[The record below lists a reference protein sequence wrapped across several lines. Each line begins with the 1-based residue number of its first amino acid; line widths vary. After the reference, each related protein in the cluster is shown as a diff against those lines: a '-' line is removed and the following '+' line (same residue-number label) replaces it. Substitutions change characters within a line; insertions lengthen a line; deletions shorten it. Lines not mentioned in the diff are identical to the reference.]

1 MTIKQ
6 AAEKFGITPD
16 AIRYY
21 EKIGLL
27 TEVKRTPS
35 KIRDF
40 DDVSMRKLEF
50 ITCMR
55 SAGVSIE
62 GLCEYMRLLNTGKS
76 TVGKRKNLLMKER
89 DALRLKRAKI
99 EETLDKL
106 NYKIGL
112 YEEIESG
119 KRKDFSEEV

>member
-6 AAEKFGITPD
+6 AAEKFGVTPD
-16 AIRYY
+16 TIRYY

-27 TEVKRTPS
+27 TAVPRTPS

-40 DDVSMRKLEF
+40 DEKSLRKLEF

-55 SAGVSIE
+55 SAGVTVE
-62 GLCEYMRLLNTGKS
+62 GLCEYMRLLSEGTK
-76 TVGKRKNLLMKER
+76 TVTERKNLLIKER
-89 DALRLKRAKI
+89 AALELKRAQI
-99 EETLDKL
+99 EETLKRLD
-106 NYKIGL
+106 YKIGL

-119 KRKDFSEEV
+119 KRKDFSEDV

>member
-6 AAEKFGITPD
+6 VADKFGITPD
-16 AIRYY
+16 TIRYY

-27 TEVKRTPS
+27 TGVPRTPS

-40 DDVSMRKLEF
+40 DDKSVRKLEF

-62 GLCEYMRLLNTGKS
+62 GLCEYMRLLNEGAK
-76 TVGKRKNLLMKER
+76 TVTERKNLLIKER
-89 DALRLKRAKI
+89 DSLESKRAQI
-99 EETLDKL
+99 EETLNRL

-112 YEEIESG
+112 YAEIESG
-119 KRKDFSEEV
+119 KRKDFSEDN